1 MKNTTLYQLKETSN
15 YMMSFVIVTKNN
27 NAIVIDGGRKEDMP
41 LLKEY
46 IAGRHISGWI
56 FTHPHIDHI
65 SGFVYEMEK
74 NGCSD
79 FDIEKIYYNFLPYE
93 LIENKNV
100 PNYEYHCEELNEML
114 PAFNKI
120 LPLFSEKTHIVKQGE
135 TIDIDECKIHFIYTW
150 HEGLYSN
157 VVNDSSLCFKLI
169 TPNKSVL
176 FLGDLG
182 PEAGDVLFRESR
194 HLLKSDIVQMAHH
207 GHMNVGFDVYAE
219 IAPEICL
226 WCCPEWLYNEEEL
239 PWYLSDQKVQ
249 TKNGRL
255 RMYGTALTRK
265 WMDILGVKKHY
276 VTKDGT
282 HKIEL

>member
-1 MKNTTLYQLKETSN
+1 MKKTMLYQLKETSQ
-15 YMMSFVIVTKNN
+15 YMMSFVIVTKKNN
-27 NAIVIDGGRKEDMP
+27 VIVIDGGRKEDMP
-41 LLKEY
+41 LLKDY
-46 IAGRHISGWI
+46 IAGRHISAWI

-65 SGFVYEMEK
+65 GGFVYEMEN
-74 NGCSD
+74 NGCKD

-93 LIENKNV
+93 LIDNKNV
-100 PNYEYHCEELNEML
+100 PNYKYHCDELNEML
-114 PAFNKI
+114 PDFNKI
-120 LPLFSEKTHIVKQGE
+120 LPLFSNKTHIVQQGE

-150 HEGLYSN
+150 HQGLYSN

-182 PEAGDVLFRESR
+182 PEAGDILFRESR

-219 IAPEICL
+219 ISPEVCL
-226 WCCPEWLYNEEEL
+226 WCCPESLYNEEEL
-239 PWYLSDQKVQ
+239 PWYLSDTATQQ
-249 TKNGRL
+249 KNGRL

>member
-1 MKNTTLYQLKETSN
+1 
-15 YMMSFVIVTKNN
+15 MMSFVIITKEN
-27 NAIVIDGGRKEDMP
+27 NAIVIDGGRSEDMP
-41 LLKEY
+41 SLKECVD
-46 IAGRHISGWI
+46 GRHISAWI

-65 SGFVYEMEK
+65 GGFVSEME
-74 NGCSD
+74 NNCGRD

-100 PNYEYHCEELNEML
+100 PNYKYHCEELNEML
-114 PAFNKI
+114 PSFNRV
-120 LPLFSEKTHIVKQGE
+120 LPLFKDKTKIVNQGD
-135 TIDIDECKIHFIYTW
+135 TIYIDECRIDFIFSW

-157 VVNDSSLCFKLI
+157 IVNDSSLVFKI
-169 TPNKSVL
+169 TTPNKSVL

-182 PEAGDVLFRESR
+182 PEGGDILFRESR

-219 IAPEICL
+219 IMPDVCL
-226 WCCPEWLYNEEEL
+226 WCCPESLYNEEEL
-239 PWYLSDQKVQ
+239 PWYLSDTKTQ

-255 RMYGTALTRK
+255 RLYGTALTRK
-265 WMDILGVKKHY
+265 WMNILGVKKHY
-276 VTKDGT
+276 VSKDGT

>member
-1 MKNTTLYQLKETSN
+1 MKKTMLYQLKETSQ
-15 YMMSFVIVTKNN
+15 YMMSFVIVTKKNN
-27 NAIVIDGGRKEDMP
+27 VIVIDGGRKEDMP
-41 LLKEY
+41 LLKDY
-46 IAGRHISGWI
+46 IAGRHISAWI
-56 FTHPHIDHI
+56 LTHPHIDHI
-65 SGFVYEMEK
+65 GGFVYEMEN
-74 NGCSD
+74 NGCKD

-100 PNYEYHCEELNEML
+100 PNYKYHCDELNEIL
-114 PAFNKI
+114 PLFNKI
-120 LPLFSEKTHIVKQGE
+120 LPLFLEKTHIVHQGE
-135 TIDIDECKIHFIYTW
+135 VIEIDECKIHFIYTW

-157 VVNDSSLCFKLI
+157 VVNDSSLCFKLT

-219 IAPEICL
+219 INPEICL
-226 WCCPEWLYNEEEL
+226 WCCPDWLYDEEEL

-265 WMDILGVKKHY
+265 WMNILGVKKHY

-282 HKIEL
+282 HKIDL